1 MMKRLFI
8 LVVLVCLG
16 TTVYSQDVITLK
28 DGSTIQA
35 KVLKIDETQM
45 LIPNVTYRLWE
56 ESEGPERTIPFKL
69 VTSIK
74 YESGRTDLYPSA
86 VFVDGDDLHDAATKD
101 QISDDFLKLIL
112 TPEEYIS
119 FTKASMD
126 YNDARKSRTI
136 GKWHIIPGAIMLGLG
151 SLFAI
156 SSANSSDYYNG
167 EAQKGNIVGGLAV
180 AAGGSALLTIGIIR
194 VAGKGKKM
202 DQAEAQMNTIADQYN
217 DRNAIDATSYSPTI
231 TLGPTRNG
239 FGLALNF

>member
-1 MMKRLFI
+1 MKRLFI

-56 ESEGPERTIPFKL
+56 ESDGPERTIPFKL

-86 VFVDGDDLHDAATKD
+86 VFVDGDDLHDAATNN
-101 QISDDFLKLIL
+101 QIPDDLLKLIL

-119 FTKASMD
+119 FSKASTE
-126 YNDARKSRTI
+126 YNDARKSRAI

-151 SLFAI
+151 SLLSV
-156 SSANSSDYYNG
+156 SSANSSNYNNSK
-167 EAQKGNIVGGLAV
+167 AQKGDIFGGLAI

-217 DRNAIDATSYSPTI
+217 ERNDIKASSYSPTI
-231 TLGPTRNG
+231 NLGATRNG
-239 FGLALNF
+239 LGLTLNF